1 MTDRLVADWNPEA
14 DLAALLDGLTEEL
27 LAAANHEIAPYL
39 DEAAEERGE
48 GADAIRRL
56 DLWRPGCAPM
66 SAGTSDR
73 RGGAPVALARALVM

>member
-1 MTDRLVADWNPEA
+1 MTDRLVTDWDPEQ

-56 DLWRPGCAPM
+56 IGAADASLAALPVSGFVAPG
-66 SAGTSDR
+66 
-73 RGGAPVALARALVM
+73 LRAYVSRNQ